1 MKIVKSLEE
10 SGLIMKE
17 ICETIKNETKYQKGF
32 LQMLLR
38 TLAASIL
45 RSTLT
50 GRGVIRAGERTVW
63 KRQKF

>member
-1 MKIVKSLEE
+1 MKIVKSLDE
-10 SGLIMKE
+10 SGLIIKE

-50 GRGVIRAGERTVW
+50 GRGTV
-63 KRQKF
+63 

>member
-10 SGLIMKE
+10 SGLIIKE
-17 ICETIKNETKYQKGF
+17 ICETIKNETKYQKWF

-50 GRGVIRAGERTVW
+50 GRGVIRAGEGTVW